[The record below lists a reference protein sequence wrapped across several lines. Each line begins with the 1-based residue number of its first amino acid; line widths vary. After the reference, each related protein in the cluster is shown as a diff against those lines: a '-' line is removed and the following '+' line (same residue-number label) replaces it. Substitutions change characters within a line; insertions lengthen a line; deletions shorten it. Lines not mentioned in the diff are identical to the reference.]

1 MNIFLLLEMSRNLKI
16 AAYHVLP
23 HFHKKKV
30 IQQDEPRIA
39 KEHSELTF
47 RTDERKYGWTVK
59 D

>member
-1 MNIFLLLEMSRNLKI
+1 MSRNLKT